1 MSEQRRTSKQ
11 GRMSQQRRQEA
22 IAGYLFLLPNLL
34 GFLIFMAVPLGLS
47 LYYSF
52 TSYDLFNE
60 PAPFVG
66 LDQYVKA
73 LGFTIR
79 LDNFQA
85 ALAAGKPWLDA
96 VGAIFKANDELVW
109 LALRNT
115 TMYAVGVLITAI
127 PLAFLLAWLLNSRLR
142 GMAFFRGLYYIPVV
156 ASVVG
161 AALVWF
167 WIYQPQAGVLNFIIS
182 AVVNGLNGLLAPLG
196 IKLAD
201 PLIGWLRDSQW
212 SLLSL
217 IIMSTWRTIGWD
229 MVIFLAALQSI
240 PSSILEAA
248 LVDGAGRFYTLRKI
262 IIPLVTPAIFFVLV
276 TNTIDV
282 LQIFAEPYMMT
293 QGGPANSTLT
303 VGLYLYREGFQRFNM
318 GYAASLAWIICGIM
332 FAITTVQFRVASR
345 WVYEE

>member
-1 MSEQRRTSKQ
+1 MSKQRR
-11 GRMSQQRRQEA
+11 REA
-22 IAGYLFLLPNLL
+22 IEGYLFLLPNLL
-34 GFLIFMAVPLGLS
+34 GFLVFMAIPLGLS

-79 LDNFQA
+79 PDAVQA
-85 ALAAGKPWLDA
+85 ALDAGKPWLEA
-96 VGAIFKANDELVW
+96 FPLLFKANDELVW
-109 LALRNT
+109 IALKNSAA
-115 TMYAVGVLITAI
+115 YAVGVLVISI

-142 GMAFFRGLYYIPVV
+142 GMTFFRGLYYIPVV

-161 AALVWF
+161 ASLVWF
-167 WIYQPQAGVLNFIIS
+167 WIYQPQAGVLNFVIS
-182 AVVNGLNGLLAPLG
+182 ALVNGLNVVLAPLG
-196 IKLAD
+196 IQLTD

-212 SLLSL
+212 ALLSL
-217 IIMSTWRTIGWD
+217 IIMTSWRTIGWD
-229 MVIFLAALQSI
+229 MVIFLAALQAI

-248 LVDGAGRFYTLRKI
+248 LVDGAGRLYTLRKI
-262 IIPLVTPAIFFVLV
+262 IIPLVTPSIFFVLV
-276 TNTIDV
+276 TNTIEV

-293 QGGPANSTLT
+293 QGGPANATLT
-303 VGLYLYREGFQRFNM
+303 IGLYLYREGFQRFNM
-318 GYAASLAWIICGIM
+318 GYAASLAWIIFGII
-332 FAITTVQFRVASR
+332 FAITTVQFRLASR